1 MVEEAGRKDAK
12 NGGKDNKT
20 DNKMAQ
26 KIPPET
32 LLEITATF
40 Q

>member
-12 NGGKDNKT
+12 NGSKNNKK
-20 DNKMAQ
+20 DNKMAK

-32 LLEITATF
+32 LLKITATF
-40 Q
+40 